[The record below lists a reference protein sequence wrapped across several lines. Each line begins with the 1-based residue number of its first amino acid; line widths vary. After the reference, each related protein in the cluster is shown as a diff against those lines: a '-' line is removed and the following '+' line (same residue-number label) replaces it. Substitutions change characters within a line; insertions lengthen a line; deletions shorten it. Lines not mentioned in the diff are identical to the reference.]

1 MNIKI
6 QSTQY
11 RTHKDKMTILKL
23 LCILMLNIGMTE
35 TNECKEKITK
45 GCSNQIRITISCEP
59 KFQHPD
65 AEGIYQIQSNIP
77 IIYKHQ
83 SREVYIVK
91 HEADGYWTVS
101 YSKRGRNNLLR
112 NGQCNT
118 LCPNMCKTK
127 WGYLDKYRN
136 QMILQSGTITVES
149 VLKANEANSHST
161 HTINLLIVSLVQIF
175 LITQIH

>member
-35 TNECKEKITK
+35 TKECKEKITK

-91 HEADGYWTVS
+91 HEVDGYWTVS
-101 YSKRGRNNLLR
+101 FSKRGRNNLLR

-118 LCPNMCKTK
+118 LCPYMCNTK
-127 WGYLDKYRN
+127 WEYFDNYRS
-136 QMILQSGTITVES
+136 QMIPQRNTILVES
-149 VLKANEANSHST
+149 VLKVNGANSNST
-161 HTINLLIVSLVQIF
+161 HLISIITVTSVQIF
-175 LITQIH
+175 LIAQIH